1 MSNPIIP
8 VIAIKVIQRE
18 VAGWILQI
26 MLKIEHR
33 CPDPAERWHVLRRA
47 VSSMARGEI

>member
-33 CPDPAERWHVLRRA
+33 CPDPAERWVVLRKA
-47 VSSMARGEI
+47 VGLLARGEV